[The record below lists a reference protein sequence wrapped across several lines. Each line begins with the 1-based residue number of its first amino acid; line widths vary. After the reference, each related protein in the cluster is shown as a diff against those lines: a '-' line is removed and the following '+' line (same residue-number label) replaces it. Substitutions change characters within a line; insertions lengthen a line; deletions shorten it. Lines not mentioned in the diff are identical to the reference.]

1 MPGIPLI
8 ARGAFPASAAMGP
21 QHPGGGRPGGGG
33 GPGPAPPGLGPLDG
47 AQAAEIQAY
56 EPPWKALCDFALHS
70 DLDKLN
76 MANNPQYNQLVNQVE
91 KLETASFLPPAEGG
105 HPAWKTN

>member
-8 ARGAFPASAAMGP
+8 ARGAFPASGA
-21 QHPGGGRPGGGG
+21 
-33 GPGPAPPGLGPLDG
+33 LGPLPPPGPHPVPPPGDG
-47 AQAAEIQAY
+47 PLLDGVGPPPVQADIHSY

-76 MANNPQYNQLVNQVE
+76 MANSPQYNQLVSQVRQIVHA
-91 KLETASFLPPAEGG
+91 LRRLISWPPVDPQNPET
-105 HPAWKTN
+105 